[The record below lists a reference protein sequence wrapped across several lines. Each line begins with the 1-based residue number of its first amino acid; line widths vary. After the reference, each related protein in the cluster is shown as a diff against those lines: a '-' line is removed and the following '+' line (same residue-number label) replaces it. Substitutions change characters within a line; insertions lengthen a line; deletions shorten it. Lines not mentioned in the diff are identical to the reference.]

1 MRVLGSAVLVM
12 EFFVMGFAV
21 LLAKDNGEPS
31 SVIAGLVLA
40 LLFLLTPGI
49 LKKKS
54 GWIFGSLLQ
63 IPMIA
68 YAVVVPSMAIVGPIF
83 AGLWVAAIVIG
94 RKGEA
99 IRAKLLAESSGA
111 QES

>member
-1 MRVLGSAVLVM
+1 M

-21 LLAKDNGEPS
+21 LLAKDDGES
-31 SVIAGLVLA
+31 SSIVAGLILA

-63 IPMIA
+63 LPMIA

-83 AGLWVAAIVIG
+83 GGLWVAAIVIG

-111 QES
+111 QEA

>member
-31 SVIAGLVLA
+31 SIVAGLILA

-54 GWIFGSLLQ
+54 GWIFGSLLLV
-63 IPMIA
+63 PMIA

-83 AGLWVAAIVIG
+83 GGLWVAAIVIG

-111 QES
+111 QEA

>member
-31 SVIAGLVLA
+31 SVIAGLILA
-40 LLFLLTPGI
+40 LLFLLTPGL
-49 LKKKS
+49 LKKKA
-54 GWIFGSLLQ
+54 GWILGSMLQ
-63 IPMIA
+63 VPMIA
-68 YAVVVPSMAIVGPIF
+68 YAVVVPAMAIVGPIF
-83 AGLWVAAIVIG
+83 GGLWVAAIVIG

-99 IRAKLLAESSGA
+99 IRAKLMAEADGA

>member
-31 SVIAGLVLA
+31 SVIAGLILA
-40 LLFLLTPGI
+40 LLFLITPGI

-63 IPMIA
+63 MPMIA

-99 IRAKLLAESSGA
+99 IRAKLLAESDGA

>member
-21 LLAKDNGEPS
+21 LLAKDSGEAS
-31 SVIAGLVLA
+31 SIVAGLILA

-63 IPMIA
+63 LPLIG

-83 AGLWVAAIVIG
+83 AGLWVAAIIIG

-99 IRAKLLAESSGA
+99 IRAKLSAESSGA

>member
-31 SVIAGLVLA
+31 SVIAGLILA

-99 IRAKLLAESSGA
+99 IRAKLLAESDGA
-111 QES
+111 QGS

>member
-12 EFFVMGFAV
+12 EFFVMVFAV

-31 SVIAGLVLA
+31 SVVAGLVLA

-99 IRAKLLAESSGA
+99 IRAKLLAESDGA

>member
-21 LLAKDNGEPS
+21 LLAKDNGEAS
-31 SVIAGLVLA
+31 SIIAGLILA

-63 IPMIA
+63 LPLIA

>member
-31 SVIAGLVLA
+31 SVIAGLILA

-99 IRAKLLAESSGA
+99 IRAKLLAESDGA

>member
-12 EFFVMGFAV
+12 EFFVMGFAL

-31 SVIAGLVLA
+31 SVIVGLILA

-99 IRAKLLAESSGA
+99 IRAKLLAESDGA
-111 QES
+111 QGS

>member
-31 SVIAGLVLA
+31 SVIAGLMLA
-40 LLFLLTPGI
+40 LLFLITPGI

-63 IPMIA
+63 MPMIA

-99 IRAKLLAESSGA
+99 IRAKLLAESDGA

>member
-31 SVIAGLVLA
+31 SVIAGLMLA
-40 LLFLLTPGI
+40 LLFLITPGI

-99 IRAKLLAESSGA
+99 IRAKLLAESDGA

>member
-31 SVIAGLVLA
+31 SVIAGLILA
-40 LLFLLTPGI
+40 LLFLITPGI

-99 IRAKLLAESSGA
+99 IRAKLLAESDGA

>member
-31 SVIAGLVLA
+31 SIIAGLMLA

-99 IRAKLLAESSGA
+99 IRAKLLAESGGA

>member
-31 SVIAGLVLA
+31 SVIAGLILA

-99 IRAKLLAESSGA
+99 IRATLLAESDGA

>member
-21 LLAKDNGEPS
+21 LLAKDNGEVS
-31 SVIAGLVLA
+31 SIIAGLILA
-40 LLFLLTPGI
+40 LLFLLNPGI

-63 IPMIA
+63 LPLIA

>member
-31 SVIAGLVLA
+31 SVIAGLILA

-54 GWIFGSLLQ
+54 GWFFGSLLQ

-99 IRAKLLAESSGA
+99 IRAKLLAESDGA
-111 QES
+111 QGS

>member
-21 LLAKDNGEPS
+21 LLAKDNGEAS
-31 SVIAGLVLA
+31 SIIAGLILA

-63 IPMIA
+63 LPLIA

-99 IRAKLLAESSGA
+99 IRAKLLDESSGA

>member
-21 LLAKDNGEPS
+21 LLAKDNGEAS
-31 SVIAGLVLA
+31 SIIAGLILA
-40 LLFLLTPGI
+40 LLFLLTPGF

-63 IPMIA
+63 LPLIG

>member
-31 SVIAGLVLA
+31 SVIAGLILA

-63 IPMIA
+63 IPMNA

-99 IRAKLLAESSGA
+99 IRAKLLAESDGA

>member
-21 LLAKDNGEPS
+21 LLAKDNGELS
-31 SVIAGLVLA
+31 SVIAGLILA

-99 IRAKLLAESSGA
+99 IRAKLLAESDGA